1 MTGLK
6 IAMVW
11 LANWALFKRRISSSV
26 LPENMEP
33 QITSMQPDFL
43 KLSENI
49 SLLLQSSANLEKF
62 CFMRKTG
69 LQILS
74 EIREA
79 LDVISG
85 KMAEVELQL
94 AELEGFMDVEEPA
107 AEELAEESPVAE
119 EPVAA
124 QPVVET
130 PAVEEPVAEVPVF
143 EEPAVEPPVV
153 DQPVVDQPV
162 VEEPIDVVLDDISDS
177 DILAGLSEPE
187 PLSSPLLDPPAPA
200 VSSPVSIPVA
210 ESVKPKQAVIDV
222 MADKCA
228 WRTDIPGSPVRNII
242 SGISLNDRILFIN
255 SLFKGDAQ
263 AFQAT
268 IALFNTY
275 ETLDQAEEF
284 IRSNYPGWNLDSEI
298 VYRFMM
304 AVRRKLGR

>member
-1 MTGLK
+1 
-6 IAMVW
+6 
-11 LANWALFKRRISSSV
+11 
-26 LPENMEP
+26 
-33 QITSMQPDFL
+33 
-43 KLSENI
+43 
-49 SLLLQSSANLEKF
+49 
-62 CFMRKTG
+62 MRKTG

-94 AELEGFMDVEEPA
+94 AELEGFMDVEEPVGEDS
-107 AEELAEESPVAE
+107 EEEEPVAE
-119 EPVAA
+119 TPAAATPVAAEPVAEAPAVVVEEPAAA

-143 EEPAVEPPVV
+143 EEAAVEP
-153 DQPVVDQPV
+153 PVVDQPV
-162 VEEPIDVVLDDISDS
+162 VEEPIDVVLDDISES

-200 VSSPVSIPVA
+200 VSSPASIPVA

>member
-1 MTGLK
+1 
-6 IAMVW
+6 
-11 LANWALFKRRISSSV
+11 
-26 LPENMEP
+26 
-33 QITSMQPDFL
+33 MQPDFL

-94 AELEGFMDVEEPA
+94 AELEGFMDVEDPA

-119 EPVAA
+119 EPAVET
-124 QPVVET
+124 PVVET
-130 PAVEEPVAEVPVF
+130 PPVEEPVAEVPVVD
-143 EEPAVEPPVV
+143 EPAVEL
-153 DQPVVDQPV
+153 PVVDQPV
-162 VEEPIDVVLDDISDS
+162 VEEPIDVVLDDISES

>member
-1 MTGLK
+1 
-6 IAMVW
+6 
-11 LANWALFKRRISSSV
+11 
-26 LPENMEP
+26 
-33 QITSMQPDFL
+33 
-43 KLSENI
+43 
-49 SLLLQSSANLEKF
+49 
-62 CFMRKTG
+62 MRKTG

-94 AELEGFMDVEEPA
+94 AELEGFMDVEEPVGEDS
-107 AEELAEESPVAE
+107 EEEEPVAE
-119 EPVAA
+119 TPAAATPVATEPVAEAPAVVVEEPVAEVPAAVEPAAA

-143 EEPAVEPPVV
+143 EEAAVEPPVV
-153 DQPVVDQPV
+153 DQPL
-162 VEEPIDVVLDDISDS
+162 VEEPLDVVLDDISES

-200 VSSPVSIPVA
+200 VSSPASIPVA